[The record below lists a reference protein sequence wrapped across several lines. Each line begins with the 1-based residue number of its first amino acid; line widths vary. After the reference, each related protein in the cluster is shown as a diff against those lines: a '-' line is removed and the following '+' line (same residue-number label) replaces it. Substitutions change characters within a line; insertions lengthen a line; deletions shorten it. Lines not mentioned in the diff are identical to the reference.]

1 MLTIEMLLS
10 KCYPVIKLEADL
22 GEQKPTLV
30 SIRKTKK
37 KKNKHKTDLYLEKMQ
52 TRKPNGGLGIGVF
65 SIPPQHLHF

>member
-37 KKNKHKTDLYLEKMQ
+37 KKQ
-52 TRKPNGGLGIGVF
+52 TNIKPIYILKKCKQENPMVV
-65 SIPPQHLHF
+65 

>member
-1 MLTIEMLLS
+1 MTLRSNENEMLTIEMLLS

-37 KKNKHKTDLYLEKMQ
+37 KNKQ
-52 TRKPNGGLGIGVF
+52 T
-65 SIPPQHLHF
+65 